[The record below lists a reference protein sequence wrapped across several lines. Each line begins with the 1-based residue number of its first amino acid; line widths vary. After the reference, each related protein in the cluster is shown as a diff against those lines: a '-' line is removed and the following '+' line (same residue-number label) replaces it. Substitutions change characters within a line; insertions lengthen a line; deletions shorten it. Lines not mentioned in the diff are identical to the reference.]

1 MRLKRGTKR
10 AGGAAARGAVLAL
23 VRRAKG
29 LAARCRRTAA
39 AGRGGSGRRGDGGDG
54 GDGSSRC
61 GRGGGRRGDRG
72 GDHGGSGGVTTLSG
86 SGQRGLHHLMLCCF
100 CVGTTLDRQRRIHL
114 WLAAHCACS
123 AAAEAATVNAC
134 AYVIALLVWRV
145 LRERC
150 AAGQAEAVEED
161 VLSAQREEERQQ
173 HAVAVLAVCP
183 PSPVSFRFLVQWHV
197 CCAASTH
204 SRPRARDV
212 SLSLSVYV
220 ALTYIP
226 FLCELGG
233 LE

>member
-10 AGGAAARGAVLAL
+10 AGSAAARGAVLAL

-39 AGRGGSGRRGDGGDG
+39 AGRGGSGRRGGGGDG

-61 GRGGGRRGDRG
+61 GRGGGRHGDRG
-72 GDHGGSGGVTTLSG
+72 GDNGGSGGSIRG

-173 HAVAVLAVCP
+173 HAVAVLVCP
-183 PSPVSFRFLVQWHV
+183 PSPVGLSI
-197 CCAASTH
+197 
-204 SRPRARDV
+204 SRP
-212 SLSLSVYV
+212 V
-220 ALTYIP
+220 ACVLRRKYTFFPSSIHASP
-226 FLCELGG
+226 SCWGDQ
-233 LE
+233 

>member
-1 MRLKRGTKR
+1 
-10 AGGAAARGAVLAL
+10 
-23 VRRAKG
+23 
-29 LAARCRRTAA
+29 
-39 AGRGGSGRRGDGGDG
+39 
-54 GDGSSRC
+54 
-61 GRGGGRRGDRG
+61 
-72 GDHGGSGGVTTLSG
+72 
-86 SGQRGLHHLMLCCF
+86 MLCCF

-183 PSPVSFRFLVQWHV
+183 PSPVGLRFLV
-197 CCAASTH
+197 H
-204 SRPRARDV
+204 SGMFVAPQVLTRGRL

-226 FLCELGG
+226 VGG
-233 LE
+233 LLTGFAIFLMRAPSISTSRQEISCVDHMVDHQFITQKVLTGLHWRTRVLDSRAGRHFPT